1 LKEKYK
7 APLESR
13 DAEIPDN
20 YKEAFSFYNQY
31 REQSEQETKAQEER
45 SRIFTEKTNN
55 LFSNEFKGFEFNAGD
70 KKQVYKPSDVNK
82 VKEVQ
87 SDINNF
93 FNQHLDENG
102 VVKDINAYHK
112 ALYAA
117 QNADAIFKF
126 AYEQGKADATDGL
139 VKETKN
145 IDMNVRENIK
155 TDSTGTK
162 FRAVSSDDSFSF
174 KIKKR
179 Q

>member
-1 LKEKYK
+1 MKFHLSILRKF
-7 APLESR
+7 L
-13 DAEIPDN
+13 
-20 YKEAFSFYNQY
+20 FSKNDYFNFYNTY
-31 REQSEQETKAQEER
+31 REQSEQDKKAQQDR
-45 SRIFTEKTNN
+45 SRIFAEKTNS
-55 LFSNEFKGFEFNAGD
+55 LFSDEFKGFEFNAGE

-112 ALYAA
+112 AMYAA

-126 AYEQGKADATDGL
+126 AYEQGKADATGGI

-145 IDMNVRENIK
+145 IDMDVRQNVQTESN
-155 TDSTGTK
+155 GVK
-162 FRAVSSDDSFSF
+162 FRALDNEDTFSF

-179 Q
+179 

>member
-1 LKEKYK
+1 M
-7 APLESR
+7 
-13 DAEIPDN
+13 
-20 YKEAFSFYNQY
+20 SFYNEY
-31 REQSEQETKAQEER
+31 REQSEKSQKAQEER
-45 SRIFTEKTNN
+45 SRIFAEKTND
-55 LFSNEFKGFEFNAGD
+55 LFSNEFEGFEFTAGE
-70 KKQVYKPSDVNK
+70 KKQVYKPNDVVK

-102 VVKDINAYHK
+102 SVKDINKYHK

-126 AYEQGKADATDGL
+126 AYEQGKADATGGI

-145 IDMNVRENIK
+145 IDMDVRQNTQTESSGI
-155 TDSTGTK
+155 K
-162 FRAVSSDDSFSF
+162 FRALENEDTFSF

-179 Q
+179 